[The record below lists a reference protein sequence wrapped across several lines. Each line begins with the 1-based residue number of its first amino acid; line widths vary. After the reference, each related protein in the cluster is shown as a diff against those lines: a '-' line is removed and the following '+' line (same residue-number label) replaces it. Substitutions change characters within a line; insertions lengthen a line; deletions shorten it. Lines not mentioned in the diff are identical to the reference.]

1 MGLKIV
7 VIGPISSAL
16 RRELEALDGGSEL
29 LEPTLTE
36 PTLAELRST
45 GASAVILPEGA
56 APAAEALPDFTAR
69 LETEYARALR
79 HRHPLS
85 LALLSVDGAESILA
99 AHGADGLEELVAALT
114 DALGRAVRG
123 VDIVLRASRFEIAV
137 LLPDTP
143 LTGAR
148 VVAERLRLQASRL
161 LHKPR
166 GGVPLKVT
174 ASVGIVD
181 APREGIGSAAE
192 LVRAAREA
200 VSRAKQLGGD
210 RTEQPAA

>member
-7 VIGPISSAL
+7 VIGPIGGAL
-16 RRELEALDGGSEL
+16 RRQLEALDGGSEL

-36 PTLAELRST
+36 STLAELRSV
-45 GASAVILPEGA
+45 GAAAVILPKEA
-56 APAAEALPDFTAR
+56 APAAEALPEFTAK
-69 LETEYARALR
+69 LETEYTRALR

-85 LALLSVDGAESILA
+85 LALLAVDDAESILA
-99 AHGADGLEELVAALT
+99 AHGADGLEQLVVALA

-123 VDIVLRASRFEIAV
+123 VDMVLRASRFEIAV

-143 LTGAR
+143 VTGAR
-148 VVAERLRLQASRL
+148 VVAERLRMQASRL

-181 APREGIGSAAE
+181 APREGIRSAAE

-200 VSRAKQLGGD
+200 VSRARALGGD